1 MALKYKIDLVS
12 ALKENGYSS
21 YRIRQDNLFGQK
33 TLQDFRNG
41 NVVLSVD
48 CLDKLCRLLKCQPGD
63 LLEYVPNDSL
73 AEKE

>member
-21 YRIRQDNLFGQK
+21 YRIRKDNLFGQK

-48 CLDKLCRLLKCQPGD
+48 CLDKLCRLLKCQPGY

>member
-21 YRIRQDNLFGQK
+21 YRIRKDNLFGQK

>member
-12 ALKENGYSS
+12 ALKEKGYST
-21 YRIRQDNLFGQK
+21 YRIRKDNLFGQK

-48 CLDKLCRLLKCQPGD
+48 CFDKLCRLLECQPGD
-63 LLEYVPNDSL
+63 LLEYVPDEAP
-73 AEKE
+73 AEKK